1 MRIRFAAVAILLL
14 FENAAFA
21 QDIPP
26 DVQVTPVTET
36 LEVQTQNASID
47 LQNIVTATAK
57 GVTTVQEAPAIVTVI
72 TGDDLRRWGYRSMED
87 ALADVPGW
95 GRYPAYGENLRTMT
109 VRGQTQSMLYMHDG
123 VSLFCPTPNLNSIKG
138 GMPLESIKR
147 LEIVTGPGGVLWGA
161 NSFEG
166 IVNIITK

>member
-1 MRIRFAAVAILLL
+1 MASRIAAVAILLMG
-14 FENAAFA
+14 NAALA

-26 DVQVTPVTET
+26 DVQIAPITEAIDI
-36 LEVQTQNASID
+36 QSQNASID

-72 TGDDLRRWGYRSMED
+72 TAEDLLRWGYRSMED

-138 GMPLESIKR
+138 GMP
-147 LEIVTGPGGVLWGA
+147 
-161 NSFEG
+161 
-166 IVNIITK
+166 